1 MWKSKKLTV
10 KKNNNNNKQKQEK
23 KSDRSPFI
31 PYQRCS
37 RRCFLEK
44 IPNLTSWYTINVP
57 VHEKTMKIYRL
68 YLVAKFKCRTGK
80 IFALTRLRSSPT
92 HERSQVRASWPST
105 WCFAFRPM
113 LMQSRSIYHLIVP
126 LFFFFLSS
134 FHWFPAGPFCFYR
147 PTRVIPHD
155 PHRIFL
161 LTIFQYKCK
170 ESHTA
175 YMIIFLIV

>member
-10 KKNNNNNKQKQEK
+10 KKTATTTTNKNKKK

-37 RRCFLEK
+37 RCCFLEK

-92 HERSQVRASWPST
+92 HERSQVRALWSSS
-105 WCFAFRPM
+105 WCFAFWPM
-113 LMQSRSIYHLIVP
+113 LMQSRSIYHLTVP
-126 LFFFFLSS
+126 LFFSFTLLFAGFLRGHFAFTGQLVS
-134 FHWFPAGPFCFYR
+134 
-147 PTRVIPHD
+147 
-155 PHRIFL
+155 
-161 LTIFQYKCK
+161 
-170 ESHTA
+170 SHTIHIE
-175 YMIIFLIV
+175 YFCLPFLNISANRAIRLIW